1 MKRAWVTV
9 YVLGWMV
16 LATGCGPTTFV
27 VGVSPG
33 DQRLQATRVVEGS
46 GWSPQRVAMIDVTG
60 LLVSVNRTG
69 LLSQG
74 DNPLSDLSEK
84 LEAAANDR
92 RVRAVILRINSP
104 GGTVTASDAMYREV
118 MRFKKE
124 THKPVVVLMMDVAAS
139 GGYYVAC
146 AGDHLMAYPTSITG
160 SIGVIAQ
167 TVSFKAGLD
176 MIGIRSESFTSGP
189 NKDAGSPLAQMSDSH
204 REVFRGMI
212 DDFYGRFVG
221 IVKQHR
227 SKLTEEQLTWATDG
241 RIVTGTQALEVGLID
256 ELGDLRSAFAA
267 AQQRAGINDA
277 ELIVYHRPLRY
288 MGSPYATAKTSENGN
303 QISSG
308 VTVNLAQIN
317 LPELLSGGPT
327 GFYYLW
333 DSSNR

>member
-1 MKRAWVTV
+1 MKRTWVM
-9 YVLGWMV
+9 LCLIGCIF
-16 LATGCGPTTFV
+16 LITGCGPTTFV

-33 DQRLQATRVVEGS
+33 DQRLQTTRVMEGQ
-46 GWSPQRVAMIDVTG
+46 GWSPQRVAMIDVSG
-60 LLVSVNRTG
+60 LLVSVNRPG

-84 LEAAANDR
+84 LEAARRDR
-92 RVRAVILRINSP
+92 KVQAVILRINSP

-118 MRFKKE
+118 MRFKAE
-124 THKPVVVLMMDVAAS
+124 TQKPVVVLMMDVAAS
-139 GGYYVAC
+139 GGYYLAA
-146 AGDHLMAYPTSITG
+146 AGDHLIAYPTSITG

-189 NKDAGSPLAQMSDSH
+189 NKDAGSPLADMSDSH

-227 SKLTEEQLTWATDG
+227 AKLSDEQLTWATDG

-256 ELGDLRSAFAA
+256 ELGDLRSAFEK
-267 AQQRAGINDA
+267 AQQLAGVDDA
-277 ELIVYHRPLRY
+277 ELIVYHRPLAY
-288 MGSPYATAKTSENGN
+288 VGSPYATAKISENGN
-303 QISSG
+303 QMTSG

-333 DSSNR
+333 DGSNR